1 MSVFYSQI
9 QQDEWVCNVL
19 KFKRDGVFLDI
30 GCQHYKNISNT
41 YYLEKELNW
50 SGVGIDI
57 DCLFKEDWDAHRP
70 NSKFICLDATTADY
84 QSIMLE
90 NNMPN
95 VIDYLTLDLEPPELS
110 LVALE
115 KLMEADYIYRTVTFE
130 TDWYRIKT
138 TRDVSR
144 KLMASKGYQ
153 LIKEVNEQDD
163 FYVHPNYI

>member
-1 MSVFYSQI
+1 
-9 QQDEWVCNVL
+9 
-19 KFKRDGVFLDI
+19 
-30 GCQHYKNISNT
+30 
-41 YYLEKELNW
+41 
-50 SGVGIDI
+50 
-57 DCLFKEDWDAHRP
+57 
-70 NSKFICLDATTADY
+70 
-84 QSIMLE
+84 
-90 NNMPN
+90 
-95 VIDYLTLDLEPPELS
+95 
-110 LVALE
+110 VALE